1 MPTKTTIEE
10 SAAATLKRLEEKDR
24 GLKQKLKKAY
34 GYAVFPSVGKASL
47 VVGGSYGRG
56 AVFEQ
61 GKFIGHATISQ
72 LTIGVQLG
80 GDTFSE
86 ILLFQN
92 KEALERL
99 KQGKM
104 AFAADASI
112 VLVKAGAAAMKGFPA
127 GVTAYA
133 YSRGGMLLELVIG
146 GQKFKFKAAEE
157 EEMGGQ
163 EQDEGE
169 GNEQEEKGGRAKAG
183 KGKGK
188 AAASSEEDEGDEEQE
203 DGQGE
208 EEESGM
214 LSRAFGGIRSAI
226 GGAGGSIRSG
236 VGSAAGGVKSAASQV
251 ARTAKAHPF
260 AASVVGT
267 AVAVGVVMLV
277 ANSVRGASQQAGADG
292 QEDQDDQEDS
302 EAEGS
307 ADEGGEE
314 QANEEEGEESGDTL
328 NRLRRRR
335 SSKA

>member
-1 MPTKTTIEE
+1 MATKTTIEE

-72 LTIGVQLG
+72 LTIGVQVG

-86 ILLFQN
+86 ILLFEN

-99 KQGKM
+99 KHGKM
-104 AFAADASI
+104 AFAADASV
-112 VLVKAGAAAMKGFPA
+112 VLVKAGAAAMKGFPS

-146 GQKFKFKAAEE
+146 GQKFKFKPADE

-163 EQDEGE
+163 DEDEGE
-169 GNEQEEKGGRAKAG
+169 EQEQKGGRAKAG

-188 AAASSEEDEGDEEQE
+188 AAASNEDEDEGEDEQGADEGEGDEEE
-203 DGQGE
+203 A
-208 EEESGM
+208 GM
-214 LSRAFGGIRSAI
+214 LGRAFDGLRSAV
-226 GGAGGSIRSG
+226 GSAGGGIRSG
-236 VGSAAGGVKSAASQV
+236 VGSAAGGVKSAASRV
-251 ARTAKAHPF
+251 GETAKAHPV
-260 AASVVGT
+260 AATVVGA
-267 AVAVGVVMLV
+267 AVVAGVAFLV
-277 ANSVRGASQQAGADG
+277 AQSLRGASQQAADDG
-292 QEDQDDQEDS
+292 QDDEDRDDD
-302 EAEGS
+302 EAQGR
-307 ADEGGEE
+307 ADEGEE
-314 QANEEEGEESGDTL
+314 QDDSGEDEGDDKGDTL
-328 NRLRRRR
+328 NQLRRRR
-335 SSKA
+335 SRA